1 MSDRKDSVTGGKRIE
16 QELAEDGRP
25 VYIVVLTVFLKGFFF
40 LYDLLVFIPFKL
52 FADPE
57 LKKERSRERKAMPVD
72 GKPTSSWRHVDTIG
86 TALYTEL
93 FEDCPTLGKIWDK
106 AAELHHGHNCMG
118 MREILEVI
126 QERQSD
132 GKTFQKL
139 TLGKYNWMN
148 YEDVDEVIMEVASGL
163 SNLGII
169 QGQKVVIFSE
179 TRKEWMISAIAC
191 FKLGLPIV
199 TVYPTL
205 GDEAIAFA
213 LAECDAV
220 LAFTSRP
227 LLSKV
232 FASIKDCP
240 QLKRVVYFSEQH
252 ELAEVAEEAPDAIKG
267 AFTSIGRELYSFNA
281 LKALGHSQAKL
292 ERNVQPDDLAM
303 IMYTSGS
310 TGKPKGVLL
319 SHRNI
324 IAAAS
329 GQSAVISVST
339 SDTVIGYLP
348 LAHILEVCA
357 EIICLSK
364 GCRIGY
370 SSPSTLHDRAV
381 KIKRGT
387 TGDCVELKPTLIAC
401 VPAIMDKIFK
411 AVSDEVKEKSPIQR
425 ELFRICYERKRS
437 RFEEGYTSLVMN
449 SLAFNKIRNIL
460 GGNLRFLL
468 SGGAPLNPETQRFM
482 NICFCCPVVQGYGLT
497 ETCGGATL
505 ADEHDLS
512 TGSVGPPLR
521 SCEIRLREW
530 TEAGYLPSNSPPQ
543 GEILIHGANVALGYL
558 KNEEKTKEDFVELD
572 GKRWFATGDI
582 GEFRE
587 DGSLCIIDRKKD
599 LIKLAHGEYIALGKV
614 ETALLTNPNVDNI
627 CVYGES
633 HKDYLIALV
642 VPNLKNL
649 QVLAEKNDVN
659 EPSIERICANKEM
672 SKILQKELQSFV
684 SGKLRREEIPRKVI
698 VCAEPWTA
706 DSGML
711 TEALKLKRKNIEKK
725 FEKEIRQ
732 LYEED

>member
-1 MSDRKDSVTGGKRIE
+1 
-16 QELAEDGRP
+16 
-25 VYIVVLTVFLKGFFF
+25 
-40 LYDLLVFIPFKL
+40 
-52 FADPE
+52 
-57 LKKERSRERKAMPVD
+57 MPVD

-106 AAELHHGHNCMG
+106 AAQLHCGHNCMG
-118 MREILEVI
+118 TRDILNVI
-126 QERQSD
+126 EEQQPD
-132 GKTFQKL
+132 GKAFQKL
-139 TLGKYNWMN
+139 ALGKYNWMN
-148 YEDVDEVIMEVASGL
+148 YEHVDEVIVEVASGL
-163 SNLGII
+163 SNLGIV

-240 QLKRVVYFSEQH
+240 QLKRVVYFSELH
-252 ELAEVAEEAPDAIKG
+252 ALAEVAENAPDAIKG
-267 AFTSIGRELYSFNA
+267 AFKSIGRELYSFNA
-281 LKALGHSQAKL
+281 LKALGHSQEKL
-292 ERNVQPDDLAM
+292 ERKVQPDDLAM
-303 IMYTSGS
+303 IMYTSGT

-324 IAAAS
+324 IATAS

-339 SDTVIGYLP
+339 SDTIIGYLP

-364 GCRIGY
+364 GCRVGY

-401 VPAIMDKIFK
+401 VPAVMDKIFK
-411 AVSDEVKEKSPIQR
+411 AVLDEVKEKSPIQR
-425 ELFRICYERKRS
+425 EIFRICYERKRN
-437 RFEEGYTSLVMN
+437 RFEGGYKSLVMD
-449 SLAFNKIRNIL
+449 SLAFAKISKML
-460 GGNLRFLL
+460 GGNLRFVI

-530 TEAGYLPSNSPPQ
+530 EEAGYLPTNSPPQ
-543 GEILIHGANVALGYL
+543 GEVLTHGANVALGYF
-558 KNEEKTKEDFVELD
+558 KDDEKTKEDFIELD

-582 GEFRE
+582 GQFRE

-599 LIKLAHGEYIALGKV
+599 LIKLSHGEYIALGRV

-627 CVYGES
+627 CVYGNPQ
-633 HKDYLIALV
+633 KDYLIALV
-642 VPNLKNL
+642 VPNRKNL
-649 QVLAEKNDVN
+649 QALAEKNAVN
-659 EPSIERICANKEM
+659 ESSWEAICANKEM
-672 SKILQKELQSFV
+672 AKLLQKELQNFV

-698 VCAEPWTA
+698 ICAEPWTA

-711 TEALKLKRKNIEKK
+711 TEALKLKRKNIERK
-725 FEKEIRQ
+725 FAEEIRQ
-732 LYEED
+732 LYEGK